1 MMGAAIM
8 MTAQRHVMDNVE
20 LMESALILEIA
31 AQMRIVEIVEFAG
44 MILLVQSLSAAQI
57 LTALHNVEESVEL
70 MAVAHILIA
79 VWILTVNILMECAT
93 SPLPMTET
101 SVTIAMM
108 ENASQVVLRMGLEAL
123 IARQLI
129 HPALDMYADA
139 QRMQSVT
146 TMMESV
152 T

>member
-57 LTALHNVEESVEL
+57 LTALPNVEESVEL

-79 VWILTVNILMECAT
+79 VWILTVNTLMECAT
-93 SPLPMTET
+93 SLLPITET